1 MTSSY
6 YCSKIAIEMGLT
18 FETWVFDR
26 LSEFCFS
33 LKDPKSGKE
42 HKDEHHNRDVT
53 PDLMMEYNGFQ
64 FHVECYWRSRRPK
77 SDRIKL
83 EQQDANFDLKKR
95 CFSNLEDPVIVI
107 LGLEG
112 KPDNPEHL
120 AVFPVGMA
128 SDNII
133 KLDTVLSLDCEYR
146 SLGLE
151 GMIVKY
157 RDSLMPKT
165 KPAWEPAVVNDWE
178 DLESLTHD
186 ELVIE
191 CAHQRWLMENLKA
204 NLVILAYEEGCF
216 YERFRP
222 QVVTDEW
229 ARKLIAYIVA
239 RSPEGSG
246 PRYTDAWD
254 MGVSMKVADPAFQK
268 YCEETGYEL
277 PDESEELHHLNT
289 TVWEELDRLDDDTLI
304 IRIVE
309 TRNGLACMKAVL
321 PRLSCNTGAYAW
333 LQQPDE
339 EWMRKILRYLCKIT
353 GGDRGRM
360 EDMLS
365 DYGAARDQWDSVYN
379 SERDYDTDDILD
391 EMCPKEPRRKEEG
404 PKHISGKPLAK
415 VTNYPR
421 IGISSDILAM
431 SRQDMIM
438 EIVRLSVY
446 LSDLRC
452 SLNSVKN
459 KDHIPISQEYL
470 FYPSVAWFDRI
481 MEKSGGPRRMCIYG
495 VSVDAV
501 YARSDQGPGW
511 FGYVCTN
518 KYDEIA
524 EDLTADPWRYLDI
537 QDDGY
542 LRYRLTVLREK
553 RDKVKAAISTIMDV

>member
-1 MTSSY
+1 
-6 YCSKIAIEMGLT
+6 
-18 FETWVFDR
+18 
-26 LSEFCFS
+26 
-33 LKDPKSGKE
+33 
-42 HKDEHHNRDVT
+42 
-53 PDLMMEYNGFQ
+53 
-64 FHVECYWRSRRPK
+64 
-77 SDRIKL
+77 
-83 EQQDANFDLKKR
+83 
-95 CFSNLEDPVIVI
+95 
-107 LGLEG
+107 
-112 KPDNPEHL
+112 
-120 AVFPVGMA
+120 
-128 SDNII
+128 
-133 KLDTVLSLDCEYR
+133 
-146 SLGLE
+146 
-151 GMIVKY
+151 
-157 RDSLMPKT
+157 
-165 KPAWEPAVVNDWE
+165 
-178 DLESLTHD
+178 
-186 ELVIE
+186 
-191 CAHQRWLMENLKA
+191 
-204 NLVILAYEEGCF
+204 
-216 YERFRP
+216 
-222 QVVTDEW
+222 
-229 ARKLIAYIVA
+229 
-239 RSPEGSG
+239 
-246 PRYTDAWD
+246 
-254 MGVSMKVADPAFQK
+254 
-268 YCEETGYEL
+268 
-277 PDESEELHHLNT
+277 
-289 TVWEELDRLDDDTLI
+289 
-304 IRIVE
+304 
-309 TRNGLACMKAVL
+309 
-321 PRLSCNTGAYAW
+321 
-333 LQQPDE
+333 
-339 EWMRKILRYLCKIT
+339 MRKILRYLCKKT

-470 FYPSVAWFDRI
+470 FDPSDAWFDRI

-524 EDLTADPWRYLDI
+524 EDLTADPWRYQDI